1 MVSQGSD
8 IKVAL
13 SEQGYKLYKSILYL
27 RPNAKIDKDGD
38 KWILTLSCAEEQV
51 KNYFFQFGKEAIVIS
66 PDSLKQWFL
75 DKYTDAAEMYQNAEH
90 A

>member
-51 KNYFFQFGKEAIVIS
+51 KNYFFQFASTNFTQFSYKSAVS
-66 PDSLKQWFL
+66 TSL
-75 DKYTDAAEMYQNAEH
+75 NEH
-90 A
+90 ILPA